1 MTWKIM
7 VRSPFPQTARP
18 LILVLALFDLTVG
31 EDVLQ
36 LLEKGALGSQPET
49 ALLEM
54 KNYEY
59 ST

>member
-1 MTWKIM
+1 M
-7 VRSPFPQTARP
+7 VRSPSPQTARL
-18 LILVLALFDLTVG
+18 LILALALFVLTEG

>member
-1 MTWKIM
+1 M
-7 VRSPFPQTARP
+7 VRSPFPQTARL
-18 LILVLALFDLTVG
+18 LILVLALFVLTEG

-36 LLEKGALGSQPET
+36 LLEKGARGSQPET

>member
-1 MTWKIM
+1 M
-7 VRSPFPQTARP
+7 VRSPFPQTVRP
-18 LILVLALFDLTVG
+18 LILALALFDLTVG

-36 LLEKGALGSQPET
+36 LLEKGALGRQPET

-59 ST
+59 SI